1 MCITASETA
10 SCENKTACLRT
21 LVESDTS
28 TLITLV
34 FQRKAADFGFTVFGF
49 QNTNMA
55 STLSAA
61 SNNTCS
67 HTESSY
73 GSRLLPRVVDALAR
87 SNPKRIYAS
96 FPLSTDF
103 SNGFRDVTMFEL
115 ANAVNKFA
123 YWLEQNIGASTVFE
137 TLAYMG
143 PSDLRYAIVFLATVK
158 CGYKV
163 GDGESR

>member
-1 MCITASETA
+1 
-10 SCENKTACLRT
+10 
-21 LVESDTS
+21 
-28 TLITLV
+28 
-34 FQRKAADFGFTVFGF
+34 
-49 QNTNMA
+49 MA
-55 STLSAA
+55 STSSAG
-61 SNNTCS
+61 SNNS
-67 HTESSY
+67 QAESSY
-73 GSRLLPRVVDALAR
+73 GSRLLPQVVDTLAR
-87 SNPKRIYAS
+87 SNPERIYAS

-163 GDGESR
+163 SDS